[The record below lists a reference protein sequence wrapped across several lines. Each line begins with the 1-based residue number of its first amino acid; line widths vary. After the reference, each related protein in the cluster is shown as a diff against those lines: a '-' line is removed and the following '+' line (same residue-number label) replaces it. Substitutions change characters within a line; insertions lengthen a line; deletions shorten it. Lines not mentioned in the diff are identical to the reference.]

1 MKTDPMKTGRRI
13 YTLRKSLGM
22 TQNQLADRLQVSFQ
36 AVSKWERG
44 ETLPDVA
51 LLPDLAEVLETTI
64 DNLLTENERPGGR
77 KPKEEFT
84 RTATVAQMREGIE
97 CFVRMGE
104 LLGKDCIYY
113 YAAIGGVNLRMN
125 ADMEEHLS
133 NPEHKEICV
142 LEAAIQNMM
151 NGVYFEPEDLRTGFR
166 VPRVTEMAL
175 EFAKKYGIL

>member
-1 MKTDPMKTGRRI
+1 MRTDPMKTGRRI
-13 YTLRKSLGM
+13 YILRKSLGL
-22 TQNQLADRLQVSFQ
+22 TQNQLADRLRVSFQ

-44 ETLPDVA
+44 ETLPDTA
-51 LLPDLAEVLETTI
+51 LLPELAKVLETTI
-64 DNLLTENERPGGR
+64 DNLLTEQDRPDGK
-77 KPKEEFT
+77 KPKEEFA

-104 LLGKDCIYY
+104 LLGKDCLYY
-113 YAAIGGVNLRMN
+113 YGAIGGVNLRMN

-151 NGVYFEPEDLRTGFR
+151 NGAWFDPEDLRTGFR